1 MRFVEDLYTAQLTYG
16 ALENG
21 GEGTR
26 SGPQDDL
33 GHNFQ
38 EGVSLVTPYASF
50 DLVPKIRRCRAQA
63 MHVQNY
69 DLRIHL
75 RGVCSMLSLSHFWC
89 TYISTIA
96 PTLDLSLQ
104 MALTSKTCTV
114 ALSDGNTMFA
124 FGLGVY
130 ESADN
135 GETEQAVLWAL
146 KHGYRHIDT
155 ASFYK

>member
-1 MRFVEDLYTAQLTYG
+1 MLVLISYPR
-16 ALENG
+16 
-21 GEGTR
+21 
-26 SGPQDDL
+26 L
-33 GHNFQ
+33 GDAA
-38 EGVSLVTPYASF
+38 P
-50 DLVPKIRRCRAQA
+50 

-69 DLRIHL
+69 DLRI
-75 RGVCSMLSLSHFWC
+75 RACARCSVSH
-89 TYISTIA
+89 TSGAPTIA